1 MEGYLQRF
9 YEKLKEK
16 YGGSLVKVE
25 EIRKIEPNAKEYL
38 NKLAREG
45 LIERVRWGWYWIPDE
60 IKDPWEFFEKDRNF
74 KVISCQTAASLW
86 NLDFVHRD
94 VFAVKVTNKS
104 YGKALEEFFKRR
116 GWKILVEVVSKPI
129 SYVRMNG
136 LFVESLDETII
147 GCVQRWAFMDAFATL
162 YVNRDKI
169 NLKMLLK
176 KCYWRRIKGTDVRV
190 KQAIEYGCHLINKL
204 TGKNMFNVRKM
215 EIKDEYLKGWIE
227 EAVEKVVEL
236 A

>member
-16 YGGSLVKVE
+16 YGGSLVRVE
-25 EIRKIEPNAKEYL
+25 DVRLIEPNAKEYL
-38 NKLAREG
+38 SRLAREG
-45 LIERVRWGWYWIPDE
+45 FIERVRWGWYWIPDE
-60 IKDPWEFFEKDRNF
+60 IKDPWEFFEKDKNF
-74 KVISCQTAASLW
+74 KVISCQTAATLW
-86 NLDFVHRD
+86 NLGFMNVGTFVVRVAD
-94 VFAVKVTNKS
+94 KS
-104 YGKALEEFFKRR
+104 YGKALEEFFKKR
-116 GWKILVEVVSKPI
+116 GWRIWVEVVPKPT
-129 SYVRMNG
+129 SYVKLDG
-136 LFVESLDETII
+136 LLVESLDETII
-147 GCVQRWAFMDAFATL
+147 ECVQRWAFMDAFAAL

-169 NLKMLLK
+169 DLKTLLK
-176 KCYWRRIKGTDVRV
+176 KAYWRRIKGTNVRV

-215 EIKDEYLKGWIE
+215 EIKDEYLKGWIK

>member
-60 IKDPWEFFEKDRNF
+60 IKDPWEFFEKDKNF
-74 KVISCQTAASLW
+74 KIISCQTAATLW
-86 NLDFVHRD
+86 DLGFMNVGTFV
-94 VFAVKVTNKS
+94 VKVTDKS
-104 YGKALEEFFKRR
+104 YGKALEEFFKKR
-116 GWKILVEVVSKPI
+116 GWRIWVEVVSKPT
-129 SYVRMNG
+129 SYVKLNG
-136 LFVESLDETII
+136 LLVESLDETII
-147 GCVQRWAFMDAFATL
+147 ECVQRWAFMDAFAAL

-169 NLKMLLK
+169 DLKTLLK
-176 KCYWRRIKGTDVRV
+176 KCYWRRIKGTNVRV

>member
-38 NKLAREG
+38 NKLARKG
-45 LIERVRWGWYWIPDE
+45 VIERVRWGWYWIPDE
-60 IKDPWEFFEKDRNF
+60 IKDPWEFFEKDKNF
-74 KVISCQTAASLW
+74 KIISCQTAATLW
-86 NLDFVHRD
+86 NLGFMNVGTFV
-94 VFAVKVTNKS
+94 VKVTDKS
-104 YGKALEEFFKRR
+104 YGKALEEFFKKR
-116 GWKILVEVVSKPI
+116 GWRIWVEVVSKPT
-129 SYVRMNG
+129 SYVKLNG
-136 LFVESLDETII
+136 LLVESLDETII
-147 GCVQRWAFMDAFATL
+147 ECVQRWAFMDAFAAL

-169 NLKMLLK
+169 DLKTLLK
-176 KCYWRRIKGTDVRV
+176 KCYWRRIKGTNVRV

>member
-86 NLDFVHRD
+86 NLDFVHRE

>member
-86 NLDFVHRD
+86 NLDFVHRE

-116 GWKILVEVVSKPI
+116 GWKIWVEVVSKPI

-204 TGKNMFNVRKM
+204 TGEIVFSVREPK
-215 EIKDEYLKGWIE
+215 IKDEYVKGEIE
-227 EAVEKVVEL
+227 EAVERVVEL
-236 A
+236 V